1 VNQNYFKI
9 GSFNLYNLVLP
20 GMTYYNNRRYSDYD
34 YQKKTA
40 WIGEQLR
47 RMDADIV
54 GFQEISH
61 SAALREALRQSGQY
75 EDATL
80 LVGNETGEGP
90 VVGLVSRFKVL
101 EHGIVPQFLVEA
113 RLEFGGTAL
122 PLDEFSR
129 PVLWARVQIRDGVE
143 VVIFV
148 VHLKSKNPMIRD
160 GADPHDPME
169 RAMGKARS
177 LIRRAAEASALRSLL
192 LEALQGRDQAVIVMG
207 DVNDAGNAVTSEIVS
222 GSPPWRKL
230 PFEKKLPVWDVL
242 LYNVKD
248 IQARQSYQ
256 DVYYTHIHN
265 GHYENLDHIFV
276 SQEFVR
282 QNNRHLG
289 YVEYV
294 SVFNDHLIDNT
305 LSDEHVP
312 PWQSDHGQVVVTIR
326 LRS

>member
-1 VNQNYFKI
+1 LNQNRFKV

-20 GMTYYNNRRYSDYD
+20 GITYYGHHRCSDRD

-40 WIGEQLR
+40 WIAGQLR

-54 GFQEISH
+54 GFQEIFH
-61 SAALREALRQSGQY
+61 SAALQEALRQSGQY
-75 EDATL
+75 EDATV

-101 EHGIVPQFLVEA
+101 EHGVVPQFPVEA

-129 PVLWARVQIRDGVE
+129 PVLWANVEIREGIE

-177 LIRRAAEASALRSLL
+177 LIRRAAEASALRHLL
-192 LEALQGRDQAVIVMG
+192 LDVLQGRDQAVMAMG

-294 SVFNDHLIDNT
+294 SIFDDHLIDKT
-305 LSDEHVP
+305 LSDESVP

>member
-1 VNQNYFKI
+1 
-9 GSFNLYNLVLP
+9 
-20 GMTYYNNRRYSDYD
+20 
-34 YQKKTA
+34 
-40 WIGEQLR
+40 
-47 RMDADIV
+47 MDADII
-54 GFQEISH
+54 GFQEIFH
-61 SAALREALRQSGQY
+61 SAALQEALRQNGKY
-75 EDATL
+75 ENATL
-80 LVGNETGEGP
+80 LIGNETGEGP
-90 VVGLVSRFKVL
+90 VVGLVSRFTVL
-101 EHGIVPQFLVEA
+101 NHGIITQFPAQAQLDFDGIAVPIY
-113 RLEFGGTAL
+113 
-122 PLDEFSR
+122 EFSR
-129 PVLWARVQIRDGVE
+129 PVLWANVEIRPGLE
-143 VVIFV
+143 VIVFV
-148 VHLKSKNPMIRD
+148 VHLKSKNPMIRG

-177 LIRRAAEASALRSLL
+177 LIRRAAEATALRHLL
-192 LEALQGRDQAVIVMG
+192 LDVLQGQDKAVIAMG
-207 DVNDAGNAVTSEIVS
+207 DVNDDGNAVTSEIVS

-230 PFEKKLPVWDVL
+230 PFEKKLMIWDVL

-294 SVFNDHLIDNT
+294 SVFNDHLIDKT
-305 LSDEHVP
+305 LSDERIP
-312 PWQSDHGQVVVTIR
+312 LSQSDHGQVVVTIR